1 MFNQSLNFL
10 FPLTEK
16 QAFILKD
23 LSERFDL
30 DFRFL
35 EGNFEDVYFQ
45 LVKQVLELFAE
56 INEKSSNKQK
66 LSEIYSLFENA
77 VFDLKYFISSSK
89 NLPIFHIFINFLNFA
104 DKENLENFILK

>member
-35 EGNFEDVYFQ
+35 EGNFDDVYFQ
-45 LVKQVLELFAE
+45 LVKQVLELFAR
-56 INEKSSNKQK
+56 INEKSSNREKVF
-66 LSEIYSLFENA
+66 EIYSLFENS
-77 VFDLKYFISSSK
+77 VFDLNYFISTSK
-89 NLPIFHIFINFLNFA
+89 NLDIFHYFQDFLNFGN
-104 DKENLENFILK
+104 KENLEKFILK